1 MKTKDEVLQ
10 EFRIQAIREAAGRV
24 VAEKGIEAT
33 TMEAIAEAAG
43 IAKGTIYLYFKNRED
58 LLQKTA
64 EHALGGLV
72 SEIESTFGEHGS
84 FRQQFESFVRHTL
97 QFFDTQRDFF
107 RLYRAV
113 VEHAGRCE
121 AHLQHPLYQRYLRE
135 LAQWLAAAAAR
146 GEIVTGE
153 QPQRLALV
161 VAEAIHAVL
170 MQRSREEERPPV
182 EGEAAWLSALLLD
195 GIAARGEAP

>member
-24 VAEKGIEAT
+24 VAEKGVEGA

-58 LLQKTA
+58 LLEKTA

-72 SEIESTFGEHGS
+72 GEIESTFGEAGA
-84 FRQQFESFVRHTL
+84 FRPQFESLVRRTL

-107 RLYRAV
+107 RLYHVV
-113 VEHAGRCE
+113 VEHTRDCE
-121 AHLQHPLYQRYLRE
+121 ERHRHPLYQRYLRD
-135 LAQWLAAAAAR
+135 LTHWLAAAQAR
-146 GEIVTGE
+146 QEVGPGD
-153 QPQRLALV
+153 PQRIALV
-161 VAEAIHAVL
+161 LAEAIHALL
-170 MQRSREEERPPV
+170 MQRSHEEQQPPV
-182 EGEAAWLSALLLD
+182 EEDAAWLSTLLLD
-195 GIAARGEAP
+195 GFAHHGDRP

>member
-58 LLQKTA
+58 LLEKTA

-72 SEIESTFGEHGS
+72 SEMESTVGDGGP
-84 FRQQFESFVRHTL
+84 FRQQFEAFIRRTL

-121 AHLQHPLYQRYLRE
+121 VRHQHPLYQRYLRD
-135 LAQWLAAAAAR
+135 LTGWLAAATSRGDIAA
-146 GEIVTGE
+146 GD
-153 QPQRLALV
+153 PQRVALV
-161 VAEAIHAVL
+161 LAEAIHAVL
-170 MQRSREEERPPV
+170 MQRAREEERRPI
-182 EGEAAWLSALLLD
+182 EEEAAWLSALLLD
-195 GIAARGEAP
+195 GIAPQGGRS